1 VAGFEVITEGR
12 VAWRSLGKGLGTL
25 RTSRFEEE
33 ADRFASYNLF
43 TIHKKS
49 QNWRLRIWKAVDEAQ
64 NVYCQGEFDGWLLL
78 DRRDLRRASELT
90 HLCHPKMTQAGGSLG
105 QGWWRPERP

>member
-1 VAGFEVITEGR
+1 M
-12 VAWRSLGKGLGTL
+12 S
-25 RTSRFEEE
+25 
-33 ADRFASYNLF
+33 
-43 TIHKKS
+43 
-49 QNWRLRIWKAVDEAQ
+49 
-64 NVYCQGEFDGWLLL
+64 YCQGDFDDWLLL